1 MTLIENLN
9 SELYFIQLY
18 KELKH
23 LFYAV
28 VYSDRK
34 IHKKEVDALREF
46 ELKHLTPFQ
55 PYSYSPGMNQS
66 FYFQFEFDAIA
77 YKNKN
82 AAIVFKNFP
91 NDLQRNTSN
100 INEYFKAS
108 LIQAFEICS
117 SLKIKQINWSKNI

>member
-23 LFYAV
+23 L
-28 VYSDRK
+28 
-34 IHKKEVDALREF
+34 
-46 ELKHLTPFQ
+46 TPFQ
-55 PYSYSPGMNQS
+55 PYSYSPGLNQS
-66 FYFQFEFDAIA
+66 FYGQFEFKAIA
-77 YKNKN
+77 DKNKN
-82 AAIVFKNFP
+82 AAVVFSNFP
-91 NDLQRNTSN
+91 NDLQRTASN
-100 INEYFKAS
+100 INEHFKAS